1 MDHAGA
7 LDHEHEHEHDLGRER
22 DLGHE
27 RTSYE
32 RGTLEEA
39 TLAATWPEQFGR
51 WQADARRGPPIEP
64 NAMVLATADEHGAPS
79 SRTVLLKA
87 WDERGFVFYTNLRSA
102 KGRQLAVNPAASLL
116 FPWLWLERQVIVIGR
131 TEPVAAEQADAYF
144 ADRPVGSRISA
155 IVSPQSEIIASR
167 DVVADPWRHL
177 ARAVE
182 RGDQLVRPEHWGG
195 VRVTPASVEFWQ
207 GRPDRLHDRL
217 RFRRDTAGGW
227 FSERLAP

>member
-1 MDHAGA
+1 MDHGA
-7 LDHEHEHEHDLGRER
+7 PRGEEH

-32 RGTLEEA
+32 RGTLDEA
-39 TLAATWPEQFGR
+39 TLAPTWPEQFAR
-51 WQADARRGPPIEP
+51 WQADARREPPIEP

-79 SRTVLLKA
+79 TRTVLLKA
-87 WDERGFVFYTNLRSA
+87 WDERGFVFYTNLRSV
-102 KGRQLAVNPAASLL
+102 KGRQLAVNPVASLL
-116 FPWLWLERQVIVIGR
+116 FGWLWLERQVIVIGR
-131 TEPVAAEQADAYF
+131 TEPVAAERADAYF
-144 ADRPVGSRISA
+144 ASRPVGSRVSA

-177 ARAVE
+177 HRAAE
-182 RGDQLVRPEHWGG
+182 RGAELARPEHWSG
-195 VRVTPASVEFWQ
+195 VRVVPQSVEFWQ

>member
-1 MDHAGA
+1 MDDEHAVGGK
-7 LDHEHEHEHDLGRER
+7 H

-27 RTSYE
+27 RTSYG
-32 RGTLEEA
+32 RDTLDDA
-39 TLAATWPEQFGR
+39 SLAASWPEQFGR
-51 WQADARRGPPIEP
+51 WLSAARHQPPVEP
-64 NAMVLATADEHGAPS
+64 TAMVLATADEHGAPS

-116 FPWLWLERQVIVIGR
+116 FPWLWLERQVIVIGS
-131 TEPVAAEQADAYF
+131 TEPVPAEQADAYF

-177 ARAVE
+177 SRAVE
-182 RGDQLVRPEHWGG
+182 RGAQLVRPEHWGG
-195 VRVTPASVEFWQ
+195 VRVLPASVEFWQ

-227 FSERLAP
+227 FSERVAP